1 MARRLACR
9 SSRTAASYV
18 SDSEDEL
25 NEAMDT
31 VAWSVLE
38 PVLEEEDDDDDED
51 DDNDKEE
58 VEELSSEWLS

>member
-1 MARRLACR
+1 M
-9 SSRTAASYV
+9 

-25 NEAMDT
+25 NEVMDT

>member
-25 NEAMDT
+25 NEVMDT

-38 PVLEEEDDDDDED
+38 PVLEEEDDD
-51 DDNDKEE
+51 NDKEE

>member
-1 MARRLACR
+1 M
-9 SSRTAASYV
+9 

-25 NEAMDT
+25 NEAMDM

-38 PVLEEEDDDDDED
+38 PMLEEEDDDDED

-58 VEELSSEWLS
+58 VKELSSEWLS